1 MEPVLSMSYYLEVQR
16 RMSAELFQ
24 QPHYQSPTGKYQRP
38 SANDSSPDR
47 WESVDDWIMQ
57 TPDEDEV
64 STINQQKA
72 LVDAAE
78 EMKFDWPELLP
89 VERIQE
95 GLTELALWLFL
106 AVGVV
111 TAGGL
116 CFLAITV

>member
-16 RMSAELFQ
+16 RMSAELFE
-24 QPHYQSPTGKYQRP
+24 QPHYQPPTSKDHRSSSNYA
-38 SANDSSPDR
+38 SANFR
-47 WESVDDWIMQ
+47 ESVEDWILQ

-64 STINQQKA
+64 SMINQQKA

-116 CFLAITV
+116 CFLAITA